1 MDSVSSIVE
10 FDFRSARKRVL
21 ELTFFY
27 RKAKRA
33 GDDMAAWALA
43 AEIEE
48 LEREISE
55 AHKPKTKMAALI
67 SDQKTNV
74 ITPIIPQWGA
84 KEEARA

>member
-55 AHKPKTKMAALI
+55 AHKRKMAALI